1 MEKAPEA
8 NIVISIKVGKGKMM
22 VSHLQFADD
31 TLFSSSE
38 KVQMIDNLLK
48 VVEVFS
54 LISAPKLNKAKS
66 FVVGINS
73 AEEKVNALANQFGKS
88 IGS

>member
-1 MEKAPEA
+1 
-8 NIVISIKVGKGKMM
+8 
-22 VSHLQFADD
+22 
-31 TLFSSSE
+31 
-38 KVQMIDNLLK
+38 MIDNLLK

-54 LISAPKLNKAKS
+54 LISGPKVNKAKS